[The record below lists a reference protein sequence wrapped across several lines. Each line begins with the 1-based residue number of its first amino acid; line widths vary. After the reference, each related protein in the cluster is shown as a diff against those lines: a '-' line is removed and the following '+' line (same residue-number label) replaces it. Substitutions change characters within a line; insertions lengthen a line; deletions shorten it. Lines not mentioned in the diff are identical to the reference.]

1 MSIEKKINIQTISE
15 VSAPRPERKG
25 AGEGLCVLS
34 DIKKELRANMNGVAS
49 AHQRQSED
57 YRINWGI
64 ELPRIMDI
72 AKEFEP
78 SRELAQTLWN
88 EHVRECKILACLLMP
103 TDDFI
108 EEICDIW
115 AESIRTEEIAMMF
128 CLHLVKRLPY
138 AGVKAFEWMASESR
152 MLQNCGFL
160 TMCHLLRQY
169 ELNESSQEE
178 FLDQASAALD
188 NKYAIKALQIYASLS
203 EDNAEKVKKIADYL

>member
-1 MSIEKKINIQTISE
+1 MQTISE

-25 AGEGLCVLS
+25 QGEGLCVLS

-169 ELNESSQEE
+169 EMNESSQEE
-178 FLDQASAALD
+178 FLDQASASLD

>member
-169 ELNESSQEE
+169 EMNESSQEE

-203 EDNAEKVKKIADYL
+203 EDNTEKVKKIADYL